1 MTTRTSRS
9 AASSVVDDTVVYL
22 YALRAAVLDYNIQ
35 RAGHAEHS
43 PADPNAKTPPA
54 DANTTHASSL
64 ARPRLRQAKTGS
76 IRPADGWTSALTSL
90 GDVFKDSSA
99 AASKASRF
107 PKDFVKALD
116 LRMERIARGADST
129 YSDPLFRQTV
139 GAYYTTYAQPAFQ
152 KKLKENR
159 QIEEVIL
166 MFVTTASGI
175 LKKRMEGDDWKS
187 ELNRQVG
194 RFVGV
199 IRDTLRTSSRQPGE
213 LLNRLD
219 TYCAKLAE
227 DVPPPAPP
235 QSSLHVQTSS
245 LSAIQTPYP
254 SYSAGGGIAPSPV
267 SPAPARESMDL
278 AALAANLSLDD
289 MPFVRA
295 VGDIFGKTDADLR
308 RDVASLKRTCTEE
321 VRPIPPRS
329 LSSLHSL
336 IYTSMR
342 PVGGVPR
349 PQVHHQRRRATVG
362 LELARSAL
370 VRLPRFGKR
379 PLPIPAGRFRL
390 GGRVPGVAETRE
402 RRAAGAPARDDDAES
417 RLGQEQCG
425 DARGAW
431 TSQ

>member
-9 AASSVVDDTVVYL
+9 AASSVVDDSVVYL

-43 PADPNAKTPPA
+43 PTDPNAKTPPA

-175 LKKRMEGDDWKS
+175 LKKRMEGDDWKP

-227 DVPPPAPP
+227 DVPPAAPP
-235 QSSLHVQTSS
+235 SQSSPHVQTSS
-245 LSAIQTPYP
+245 LSVNQNPYP

-267 SPAPARESMDL
+267 SPASAPARESMDL

-321 VRPIPPRS
+321 VRPIPSQSGLSVWSLTSFHVPRRRHSETSRPLLTPSRNCRCRARS
-329 LSSLHSL
+329 LN
-336 IYTSMR
+336 
-342 PVGGVPR
+342 P
-349 PQVHHQRRRATVG
+349 RRRRKIQEAATS
-362 LELARSAL
+362 RS
-370 VRLPRFGKR
+370 
-379 PLPIPAGRFRL
+379 
-390 GGRVPGVAETRE
+390 GGMISTRRTRSWRGE
-402 RRAAGAPARDDDAES
+402 NRRM
-417 RLGQEQCG
+417 
-425 DARGAW
+425 
-431 TSQ
+431 TSYRSSCSK